1 MNRKDLNMLS
11 EAYQKVL
18 EEVVNTGGELPDLD
32 MKMSTGNLDKFDKSN
47 LYTQQD
53 DREEKNDS
61 FYNQAKEAIRSSI
74 SGITQQ
80 IQKDAANQTLD
91 PRQMERFL
99 KEFQN
104 QINLDIEAAQQKL
117 KDSYIKFN
125 R

>member
-1 MNRKDLNMLS
+1 MLS

-18 EEVVNTGGELPDLD
+18 KEEFPDWD
-32 MKMSTGNLDKFDKSN
+32 MKMSTGMNLDKFDQSN
-47 LYTQQD
+47 FYTTED
-53 DREEKNDS
+53 DREEENDS

-80 IQKDAANQTLD
+80 IQKDAANKNLD

>member
-1 MNRKDLNMLS
+1 MLS

-18 EEVVNTGGELPDLD
+18 KEVVNSGGELPDWD
-32 MKMSTGNLDKFDKSN
+32 MKMSTGNLDKLDKSN
-47 LYTQQD
+47 LYAQQD
-53 DREEKNDS
+53 DREEENDS

-99 KEFQN
+99 KELHN
-104 QINLDIEAAQQKL
+104 QINLDIEASQQKL